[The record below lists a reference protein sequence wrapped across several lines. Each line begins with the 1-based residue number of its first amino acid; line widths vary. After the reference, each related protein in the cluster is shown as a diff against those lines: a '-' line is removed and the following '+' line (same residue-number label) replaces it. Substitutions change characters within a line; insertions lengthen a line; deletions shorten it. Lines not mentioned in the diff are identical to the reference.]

1 MGKRILIAVILFL
14 GTFLI
19 LSLYLP
25 GLRQQ
30 TSAVTGTAAI
40 GGPFTLTN
48 TKGETV
54 TEDVLK
60 GHLSLVYFGYT
71 YCPDICPLALQNIT
85 SALEIAG
92 PGTEDVLPVFI
103 TIDPER
109 DTKEVLGDYIGHF
122 HPRLIGLTGTS
133 EQIKQAEDAYRV
145 FAAKA
150 GATPGKSDYMMDHT
164 GYIYLM
170 DKNGKYIAHFGKD
183 AQPREIA
190 ARLRREA
197 NGRNE

>member
-1 MGKRILIAVILFL
+1 
-14 GTFLI
+14 
-19 LSLYLP
+19 
-25 GLRQQ
+25 
-30 TSAVTGTAAI
+30 
-40 GGPFTLTN
+40 TLTD
-48 TKGETV
+48 TKGATV

-71 YCPDICPLALQNIT
+71 YCPDICPLALQNI
-85 SALEIAG
+85 AQAIDIAG
-92 PGTEDVLPVFI
+92 PGTENVLPVFI

-109 DTKEVLGDYIGHF
+109 DTKEVMAEYITHF
-122 HPRLIGLTGTS
+122 SPRLIGLTGTP
-133 EQIKQAEDAYRV
+133 EQIKQAEDGYRV

-150 GATPGKSDYMMDHT
+150 GGTPGKSDYMMDHT

-170 DKNGKYIAHFGKD
+170 DKDGKYIAHFGKD

-197 NGRNE
+197 NPQ

>member
-1 MGKRILIAVILFL
+1 MSKRILIAVILFL

-30 TSAVTGTAAI
+30 TSTVTGTAAI
-40 GGPFTLTN
+40 GGPFTLTD
-48 TKGETV
+48 TKGQTV
-54 TEDVLK
+54 TEAVLK

-109 DTKEVLGDYIGHF
+109 DTKEVLADYIGHF
-122 HPRLIGLTGTS
+122 HPRMIGLTGTP

-150 GATPGKSDYMMDHT
+150 GAAPGKSDYMMDHT

-190 ARLRREA
+190 ARLRHEA
-197 NGRNE
+197 NPQ